1 VELSFAGET
10 ALVTGA
16 ARGIGRG
23 IAVALSESGASVAL
37 VDRDP
42 EVEETAA
49 SIRAAGGKTRA
60 YVADVSSSDQVRA
73 TIEDVLADFGSIDVL
88 VNNAAIDHAVA
99 VVDMSI
105 ERWREML
112 DANLTSVF
120 LCCQAVLPSM
130 IQRQAGR
137 IVNIGSNLALKGG
150 ERLAHYCA
158 AKAGVHGFTRAL
170 ALEVA
175 AHGITVNTVA
185 PGPVETEMLFSLPE
199 DWLAA
204 KRAEMP
210 IGRFGKVDE
219 IVPVV
224 LLVASRSASF
234 FVGSTINVSG
244 GDVMA

>member
-1 VELSFAGET
+1 MELSFAGDT

-23 IAVALSESGASVAL
+23 IAEALASSGATVAL
-37 VDRDP
+37 VDREP
-42 EVEETAA
+42 GVEDAA
-49 SIRAAGGKTRA
+49 AAITAAGGAARA
-60 YVADVSSSDQVRA
+60 FVADVSDAGQVRSVVD
-73 TIEDVLADFGSIDVL
+73 DVLAEFGAIDVL
-88 VNNAAIDHAVA
+88 VNNAAIDHAVP
-99 VVDMSI
+99 VVEMSL
-105 ERWREML
+105 ERWQEML
-112 DANLTSVF
+112 DVNLTSVF

-130 IQRQAGR
+130 IERKSGR

-175 AHGITVNTVA
+175 EHGITVNTVA
-185 PGPVETEMLFSLPE
+185 PGPVETEMLFSLPD

-204 KRAEMP
+204 KKQEMP
-210 IGRFGKVDE
+210 VGRFGTIDE